1 MKIFNQILKIG
12 GYNNLHYFDPLQINS
27 FVKLVDS
34 FNKKA
39 IPKIREIAFYN
50 MLKNEKYDREGDVF
64 LMKGA
69 NYSDIEKQSAI
80 KLTKAG
86 FYVVFPGKGQIKKI
100 KVLENSTDKRKNDVY
115 IYDKKTYNQSK
126 VDLKTINSGSIKIL
140 AEHIISGSG
149 QAPVI
154 VLDIQGGT
162 NRWNLIKGIRRG
174 WTDDTKRILL
184 NWRGQW
190 YQLKKEQVYSDYLEK
205 TIK

>member
-1 MKIFNQILKIG
+1 MKIFNQTLKIG

-86 FYVVFPGKGQIKKI
+86 FYVVFPSKGQIKEI
-100 KVLENSTDKRKNDVY
+100 KTLENSTDARRNDIY

-126 VDLKTINSGSIKIL
+126 VDLKTVNSGSKKTIAAHIL
-140 AEHIISGSG
+140 SGSG

-154 VLDIQGGT
+154 ALDIQSGT
-162 NRWNLIKGIRRG
+162 NRWNLIKGIRSG
-174 WTDDTKRILL
+174 WGDDTKRILL
-184 NWRGQW
+184 NWKGQW
-190 YQLKKEQVYSDYLEK
+190 YQLDKNQVFGNYIE
-205 TIK
+205 TVIK